1 LNICKGNQYK
11 FSTYNIELNIS
22 KLKAVLLLKIFKMDE
37 IIKYFPNLSD
47 NQIEQFQKLDFLYH
61 DWNEKINVISRK
73 DIDSLYTKHIL
84 HSLAIAKVNKFEPG
98 TYVLDVGT
106 GGGFPGIPLAIL
118 FPETRF
124 YLIDVIA
131 KKIKVVKAVA
141 EALELK
147 NVKAE
152 QIRAENVKGDFDFIV
167 SRAVTNMPDFVSWI
181 KTKIK
186 KQNKHELKNG
196 ILYLKGGDLTEE
208 LKDFPKATEYNISDF
223 FEDEFFE
230 TKKVVHL
237 PLKFVV

>member
-1 LNICKGNQYK
+1 
-11 FSTYNIELNIS
+11 
-22 KLKAVLLLKIFKMDE
+22 MDE
-37 IIKYFPNLSD
+37 ILKYFPDLTD
-47 NQIEQFQKLDFLYH
+47 IQIEQFQKLDFLYH

-73 DIDSLYTKHIL
+73 DIDALYTKHIL
-84 HSLAIAKVNKFEPG
+84 HSLGIAKIMKFEPG
-98 TYVLDVGT
+98 ATVLDVGT

-131 KKIKVVKAVA
+131 KKIKVVQGVVD
-141 EALELK
+141 ALELK

-152 QIRAENVKGDFDFIV
+152 QKRAELVKGDFDFIV

-181 KTKIK
+181 KDKIK
-186 KQNKHELKNG
+186 KQHKHTLKNG

-208 LKDFPKATEYNISDF
+208 LKDFPKATLYDLATI

-237 PLKFVV
+237 PLKFTV

>member
-1 LNICKGNQYK
+1 MMNEILN
-11 FSTYNIELNIS
+11 
-22 KLKAVLLLKIFKMDE
+22 
-37 IIKYFPNLSD
+37 YFPDLTD
-47 NQIEQFQKLDFLYH
+47 IQKEQFAKLDFLYH
-61 DWNEKINVISRK
+61 DWNAKINVISRK
-73 DIDSLYTKHIL
+73 DIDELYTKHVL
-84 HSLAIAKVNKFEPG
+84 HSLGIAKIIPFEPG

-131 KKIKVVKAVA
+131 KKIKVVQAVA

-152 QIRAENVKGDFDFIV
+152 QKRAELVKGDFDFIV
-167 SRAVTNMPDFVSWI
+167 SRAVTNMPDFVSWV
-181 KTKIK
+181 KDKIK
-186 KQNKHELKNG
+186 KKSKHKLKNG

-208 LKDFPKATEYNISDF
+208 LKGFPKATEYNLADF

-237 PLKFVV
+237 SLKFTN

>member
-1 LNICKGNQYK
+1 MEAI
-11 FSTYNIELNIS
+11 
-22 KLKAVLLLKIFKMDE
+22 LKH
-37 IIKYFPNLSD
+37 FPNLTD
-47 NQIEQFQKLDFLYH
+47 VQKEQFQQLDSLYH

-73 DIDSLYTKHIL
+73 DIDALYTKHVL
-84 HSLAIAKVNKFEPG
+84 HSLGIAKIQSFEPG

-131 KKIKVVKAVA
+131 KKIKVVQAVVD
-141 EALELK
+141 ALGLK

-167 SRAVTNMPDFVSWI
+167 SRAVTNMPDFVSWV

-186 KQNKHELKNG
+186 KQHKHELKNG

-208 LKDFPKATEYNISDF
+208 LKDFPKATLYDLADF

-237 PLKFVV
+237 PLKFTI

>member
-1 LNICKGNQYK
+1 MH
-11 FSTYNIELNIS
+11 E
-22 KLKAVLLLKIFKMDE
+22 IF
-37 IIKYFPNLSD
+37 KYFPNLTSL
-47 NQIEQFQKLDFLYH
+47 QVEQFEKLEALYH
-61 DWNEKINVISRK
+61 DWNQKINVISRK
-73 DIDSLYTKHIL
+73 DIDALYTKHVL
-84 HSLAIAKVNKFEPG
+84 HSLGIAKIIKFEPG

-131 KKIKVVKAVA
+131 KKIKVVQAVA
-141 EALELK
+141 EGLELK

-167 SRAVTNMPDFVSWI
+167 SRAVTNMPDFVSWV

-186 KQNKHELKNG
+186 KNNKHELKNG
-196 ILYLKGGDLTEE
+196 ILYLKGGDLTDE
-208 LKDFPKATEYNISDF
+208 LKDFPKATEYNLADY

-237 PLKFVV
+237 PLKFTI